1 MSSSRACFGVVLLS
15 LLFSSETVWAEG
27 LNRNAIVM
35 PQKRAPT
42 EEEIQERAEVKA
54 RVQVENEKRAALQ
67 KQSDEEFRQKF
78 ADDTSGEKS
87 GQAILELVKSNSP
100 NCILEAERMA
110 KSVRKLH
117 PDSPY
122 IIAAAS
128 YTAFQHSKLVAS
140 PAKRDLY
147 LEAAESLAKKA
158 IAQDSKIEIAQR
170 SLGLVKLAQDQAQ
183 EAVEPLRQ
191 AVSLDASEV
200 NLTLLAQ
207 ALLEINPSNKE
218 AGELVSKALAVNFDY
233 NPAHV
238 QQAIIFNAAGKTKE
252 AASELNS
259 VPQSARTSQWYVV
272 QGAVFDKQGDK
283 QAALGALMRASA
295 EDPRNPAPYRFR
307 AEHYAKKGNNELALA
322 EFRAALETCPNDFVM
337 RQKLAELALSLNDL
351 EVAEAEFKTLLT
363 SRPDDPKA
371 NLGLAQ
377 VGFRKYGKDGPFPAD
392 FQYLLDRLETII
404 GETFLPKNLSIQ
416 KSRPIRFREG
426 CSKFVEIIEK
436 HKEHPMDL
444 ITLGE
449 QCLFE
454 KEFVDA
460 EKAFRYA
467 LAYPE
472 THKRAQDGLDKIEIE
487 NYKSMAKTWQP
498 PKFPPSLK
506 NYDSRPDDQGVVLIQ
521 QGKLEEA
528 KRAFEESQRLSGKS
542 AESEYYLH
550 LLDKILPKAGDK

>member
-1 MSSSRACFGVVLLS
+1 MSSSQACFGVVFLWVF
-15 LLFSSETVWAEG
+15 FSAEAAWAQAQTDNLAG
-27 LNRNAIVM
+27 QTPDALAQQAIELAKSNK
-35 PQKRAPT
+35 P
-42 EEEIQERAEVKA
+42 EEILKAEKLLKSA
-54 RVQVENEKRAALQ
+54 RIVEPE
-67 KQSDEEFRQKF
+67 SP
-78 ADDTSGEKS
+78 
-87 GQAILELVKSNSP
+87 LV
-100 NCILEAERMA
+100 L
-110 KSVRKLH
+110 
-117 PDSPY
+117 
-122 IIAAAS
+122 AAAA

-272 QGAVFDKQGDK
+272 QGQVLARQGGE
-283 QAALGALMRASA
+283 QAALHAWMRASA
-295 EDPRNPAPYRFR
+295 EDPRNPAPYRLK
-307 AEHYAKKGNNELALA
+307 AEHYAKKGNYELSLA
-322 EFRAALETCPNDFVM
+322 EYHTGLETIPNDFAL
-337 RQKLAELALSLNDL
+337 RQKLAELALAHNNFDM
-351 EVAEAEFKTLLT
+351 AEAEFKTILT
-363 SRPDDPKA
+363 SRPKDPKA

-392 FQYLLDRLETII
+392 FQFFLERLQYIVGETI
-404 GETFLPKNLSIQ
+404 LPKNLSVQ
-416 KSRPIRFREG
+416 KSRTVQFRDG
-426 CSKFVEIIEK
+426 YSKFVEAIEK
-436 HKEHPMDL
+436 HKGHPMDL

-454 KEFVDA
+454 KQFVDA
-460 EKAFRYA
+460 EKAFTYA

-487 NYKSMAKTWQP
+487 KYKNMDENWQP
-498 PKFPPSLK
+498 PKFPPSLRDF
-506 NYDSRPDDQGVVLIQ
+506 DSRPDDQGVVLIQ